1 MSEFIS
7 KDFKEAF
14 INKSLEKHGVKFKDV
29 KKTPLINGVQ
39 WNEHYTLTED
49 EYKDWYHWC
58 IKLLGKKYPDY
69 HPDMLKTLFIHDYV
83 SIYGLKIV

>member
-1 MSEFIS
+1 MREFIP

-14 INKSLEKHGVKFKDV
+14 INKSLEKYNVKFSDV
-29 KKTPLINGVQ
+29 RKNPLINGVQ

-58 IKLLGKKYPDY
+58 IKLLSKKYPDKS
-69 HPDMLKTLFIHDYV
+69 DNSLKTMFFDEYV
-83 SIYGLKIV
+83 IPYGLTQI